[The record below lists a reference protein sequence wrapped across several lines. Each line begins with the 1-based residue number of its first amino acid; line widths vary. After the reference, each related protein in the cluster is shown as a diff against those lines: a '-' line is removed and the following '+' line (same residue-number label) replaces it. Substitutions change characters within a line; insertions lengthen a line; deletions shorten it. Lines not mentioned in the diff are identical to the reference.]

1 MNDVPSF
8 KTPTVT
14 KLGRPHWEAARR
26 GKLAIQHCLDC
37 DKYVHYPSSL
47 CERCLSENLEWKEVT
62 GRGTIESF
70 SVVHRPFAPEFV
82 ADVPY
87 TVALVRLR
95 EQILLLTW
103 LTEIAPEDVQFGM
116 EVEVT
121 FERISDEISL
131 HRFRPV
137 ERISG

>member
-1 MNDVPSF
+1 MTRPQRF
-8 KTPTVT
+8 KAPAIT

-37 DKYVHYPSSL
+37 GKYVHYPSCL
-47 CERCLSENLEWKEVT
+47 CERCLSENLEWKEVS

-70 SVVHRPFAPEFV
+70 STVYRPFSPEFA

-87 TVALVRLR
+87 TVALVRLD
-95 EQILLLTW
+95 EDLLLLSW
-103 LTEIAPEDVQFGM
+103 LSGVAPDAVSFGM
-116 EVEVT
+116 KVQVT
-121 FERISDEISL
+121 FEQISDEIFL

-137 ERISG
+137 LA